1 MKPRGPEIRLGSKG
15 KVNIDFAETYD
26 QEDDIYYVTFKTGE
40 PSYCVEVNDN
50 LLLEVGTFTK
60 LPTGFRILNFQKSKI
75 KAVKIGVLIKKIK
88 KTLSKAA
95 LRPTFQERERAVER
109 ALETVLA

>member
-1 MKPRGPEIRLGSKG
+1 MRVGVKG
-15 KVNIDFAETYD
+15 KMNIDFAETYD

-50 LLLEVGTFTK
+50 VLLEVGMFTR

-75 KAVKIGVLIKKIK
+75 KTVEVDVLIRKIK
-88 KTLSKAA
+88 KALSKAA
-95 LRPTFQERERAVER
+95 LQPTFRERERAVER